1 MVVIFSMQKCF
12 RYCFFWLILF
22 LFITS
27 INAQEYDSTYTLSNN
42 TQGHAEFEYYYD
54 IDHLMVKNGEFKFR
68 SDSTKQIAPS
78 IFEDVQ
84 IEGNYSEN
92 SKSKAW
98 LYQLTRKEL
107 DILNIADDSINYE
120 LRTYK
125 SEIKGSYTRG
135 LPSGQWTM
143 TTILSSNYQETKEYQ
158 NTVLSFKRGYADG
171 AFEHSGFGENDSPI
185 AISGQFDQGI
195 FVGDWQF
202 DYTIKGK
209 KINEIRHYEKGVL
222 EYAVINSDTL
232 FYPLS
237 PKTQA
242 ALYENENHLITTPVQ
257 IDYND
262 GFPTASE
269 HISSQQPGNIV
280 LKGLQNTLFQF
291 DKDLLAKQQTT
302 FGVSRV
308 RYPLSEEEQKSVSE
322 WGQVEEDFRDKVTE
336 VKEHEIRDFGVSRDS
351 IAIISLDWINQ
362 QEELL
367 ESLSDLSQ
375 ILLSGDAEYY
385 YRDGLLLSNAIDIL
399 KTDTLTYEKNQY
411 LVDYPTS
418 TESQKMLL
426 PFLVANY
433 RSRIAVADR
442 LDEYLST
449 LKTSSTL
456 EEELASLPDQIQI
469 EKEKIDSLYSESY
482 TEKTKEFLT
491 QVSFNFIKPKIENDI
506 ERFEDL
512 EESEDKKSLGD
523 SILIDLN
530 SLSRIH
536 QTALRIEQRTQF
548 VDSLYTEYMFDA
560 FTFSDI
566 QARVKKKL
574 YEQIEDIQKELLNE
588 AIEAEYP
595 KECLDLL
602 EEVYKVQGA
611 LISLR
616 EKKTRPLERSL
627 ARASNLSE
635 KLALLHEE
643 F

>member
-1 MVVIFSMQKCF
+1 MQKCF
-12 RYCFFWLILF
+12 RFYFFLLIPLLF
-22 LFITS
+22 FS
-27 INAQEYDSTYTLSNN
+27 SVNAQEYDSAYRLPNN
-42 TQGHAEFEYYYD
+42 TLGHAKFEYYYD

-68 SDSTKQIAPS
+68 SDSTKKIAPS
-78 IFEDVQ
+78 IFEDV
-84 IEGNYSEN
+84 IIAGNYSEN
-92 SKSKAW
+92 SKSKDW

-107 DILNIADDSINYE
+107 DILSIADDSINYE

-125 SEIKGSYTRG
+125 TEINGAYTRG

-143 TTILSSNYQETKEYQ
+143 TTTLTSNTQEPREYQ
-158 NTVLSFKRGYADG
+158 NTVLNFKRGYADG
-171 AFEHSGFGENDSPI
+171 SFEHSGFDESDTPI
-185 AISGQFDQGI
+185 IISGQFDQGVFI
-195 FVGDWQF
+195 GDWQF
-202 DYTIKGK
+202 DYSTKGRRVS
-209 KINEIRHYEKGVL
+209 EIRHYERGVL
-222 EYAVINSDTL
+222 EYSVMNSDTL
-232 FYPLS
+232 RYPLS
-237 PKTQA
+237 PKTSA
-242 ALYENENHLITTPVQ
+242 DLYQNEKHLITPPVQ

-262 GFPTASE
+262 GFPTGSVYL
-269 HISSQQPGNIV
+269 SSQQPGNSA
-280 LKGLQNTLFQF
+280 LKALQNSLFQF
-291 DKDLLAKQQTT
+291 DKDFLAKQQTT

-308 RYPLSEEEQKSVSE
+308 RYPLSEAEQKSVSE

-336 VKEHEIRDFGVSRDS
+336 VKEHEIRDFGVSSDS

-385 YRDGLLLSNAIDIL
+385 YRDGLLLSNAIEL
-399 KTDTLTYEKNQY
+399 LRTDTLSYENNQY
-411 LVDYPTS
+411 IVDYPTS
-418 TESQKMLL
+418 YESQQMLL
-426 PFLVANY
+426 SFLVANY
-433 RSRIAVADR
+433 RSRIEVADR

-456 EEELASLPDQIQI
+456 EEELASLPDQIQT

-506 ERFEDL
+506 DRFENL
-512 EESEDKKSLGD
+512 EESEGKKSLGD

-530 SLSRIH
+530 TLSRIH

-566 QARVKKKL
+566 QARVKKRL
-574 YEQIEDIQKELLNE
+574 YEQVEDIQKELVEE
-588 AIEAEYP
+588 AVKSEYP

-602 EEVYKVQGA
+602 EEVYKAQGT

-627 ARASNLSE
+627 ARANNLSE

-643 F
+643 Y